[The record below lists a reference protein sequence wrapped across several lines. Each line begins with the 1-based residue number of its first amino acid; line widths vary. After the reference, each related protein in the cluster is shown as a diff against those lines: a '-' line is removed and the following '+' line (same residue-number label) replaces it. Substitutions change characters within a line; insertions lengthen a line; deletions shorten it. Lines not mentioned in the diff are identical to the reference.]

1 MSSLTITN
9 IGSSG
14 LGHLLAGGNVLPA
27 QYSGRRGNP
36 KIPELHLVL
45 MILQDAV
52 DCFQKYLFASTAE
65 KRREFDDAER
75 WILSNDR
82 EWPFS
87 FNNVCSLLDINQ
99 DYLREGLIKWKE
111 AQVQTSTR
119 WSTSSGREHTRARKV
134 R

>member
-87 FNNVCSLLDINQ
+87 FNNVCNLLNINP

-111 AQVQTSTR
+111 AQVQKRQPDGQQVQEENTR
-119 WSTSSGREHTRARKV
+119 EP
-134 R
+134 